1 MRILKR
7 CGMVLCVLAAL
18 LVMTSSIGV
27 RPAEAAASDGQQ
39 QARMEWWR
47 EAKFGM
53 FIHWGVYA
61 VPAGVWDGEE
71 KYAEW
76 IRHRAH
82 IPLSVYE
89 HIPADFNPTKYN
101 PDRWVRLAK
110 QAGMKYMVI
119 TSKHHDGF
127 CIFDSELTEW
137 DVIDSSP
144 YDKDLLM
151 QLRRSANKVEDFKL
165 GYYYSIMDWHHPDY
179 LPRRGW
185 SDRSAEGADMD
196 EYTEYVKNQVKELIY
211 EYDPAI
217 LWFDGGWE
225 DTWTEERGLEV
236 LNMIR
241 ELNPSIIVN
250 NRLEVDGDYTTPEQ
264 HIPGQAMDRD
274 WETCMTMN
282 GHWGYAKYDENWK
295 STKTL
300 IRNLVDIVSKGGNYL
315 LNVGPRAD
323 GTFPEESIQRLKE
336 IGTWMDENGESIYG
350 TSGSPFRRLAWGR
363 CTMKPGKL
371 YLHVFNW
378 PEDNTL
384 EVPGL
389 KNEVTGASLLATGT
403 KLGVTR
409 EGEEMI
415 TVRVPDKALNP
426 IDTVIVLRIE
436 GEPDVAPWRA
446 EQADDGSVT
455 LKAVDATLHGD
466 QIQFENKAEEG
477 NIGFWTEPDDYV
489 TWKMEIDEPGTFD
502 VRVSYAGEGKMGC
515 ALTVNGEKLQGEMEA
530 TGSYEKF
537 TSADL
542 GTREINEAGKYT
554 VTVKRDADLSPINLS
569 KIALTPAE

>member
-542 GTREINEAGKYT
+542 GTLDINEAGKYT

>member
-1 MRILKR
+1 MKKI
-7 CGMVLCVLAAL
+7 L
-18 LVMTSSIGV
+18 LVFLVALFLGQTTIAQKKIWDETE
-27 RPAEAAASDGQQ
+27 AEKAERLS
-39 QARMEWWR
+39 WWR
-47 EAKFGM
+47 EARFGM

-225 DTWTEERGLEV
+225 DTWTDERGLEV

-489 TWKMEIDEPGTFD
+489 TWKMEIDEPGTFG

-542 GTREINEAGKYT
+542 GTLDINEAGKYT

-569 KIALTPAE
+569 KIVLTPAE